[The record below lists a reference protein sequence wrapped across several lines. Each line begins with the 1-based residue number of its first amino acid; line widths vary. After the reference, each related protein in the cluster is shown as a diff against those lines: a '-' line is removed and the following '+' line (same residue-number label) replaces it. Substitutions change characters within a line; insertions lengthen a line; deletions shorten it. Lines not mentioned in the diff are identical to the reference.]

1 MRMHRGLRA
10 LVAGSAMAM
19 LVCTGARAQ
28 NLDQGKSAQQL
39 FANGCTACHRNPRG
53 LAKGRFKLQLFMFL
67 KDHYV
72 TNSSEAWALAAYL
85 QSTEGPA
92 RGRPRTGAA
101 KPSHAPRNN
110 DDTKTRPPMPVR

>member
-1 MRMHRGLRA
+1 
-10 LVAGSAMAM
+10 MAM
-19 LVCTGARAQ
+19 LVCTAARAQ
-28 NLDQGKSAQQL
+28 NLDEGKSAGQL
-39 FANGCTACHRNPRG
+39 FANGCTACHRSPRG

-67 KDHYV
+67 KDHYA

-101 KPSHAPRNN
+101 KSSHAPWHNG
-110 DDTKTRPPMPVR
+110 DSVTRPPMPVR